1 MFEPNPSPCP
11 RALPLPDEEE
21 DRALVYAV
29 RRMATLGLRDA
40 GAALLVIG
48 LFGAGF
54 RRPLVLLRAFV
65 LELSATARKP
75 VRFARCCTPAM
86 TEDEQAI
93 LELLV
98 QVAEDFAGAEQALV
112 RLTGNPHVGE
122 PLSAAVVFAR
132 AAGEHARRRRLP
144 QERRAAS

>member
-1 MFEPNPSPCP
+1 M
-11 RALPLPDEEE
+11 ALPLPEEE
-21 DRALVYAV
+21 DDRALVLAI

-40 GAALLVIG
+40 SAALLIIG
-48 LFGAGF
+48 VFGAGF

-75 VRFARCCTPAM
+75 IRFARCCTPAM
-86 TEDEQAI
+86 TEDERAI

-98 QVAEDFAGAEQALV
+98 QVAHDFEGAEQAV
-112 RLTGNPHVGE
+112 AKLTGNPHVGE
-122 PLSAAVVFAR
+122 PLSAAAVFAR

-144 QERRAAS
+144 QARRAEP